1 MVWKINILLKDR
13 RRAILLPFPSLMGKK
28 GEREREREREDG
40 EMERQRERQIN
51 NCLSSTRRFLDLWE
65 WWQLILESSFD

>member
-28 GEREREREREDG
+28 GERERERERRWRDG
-40 EMERQRERQIN
+40 ETERKTDQ
-51 NCLSSTRRFLDLWE
+51 
-65 WWQLILESSFD
+65 QLLI